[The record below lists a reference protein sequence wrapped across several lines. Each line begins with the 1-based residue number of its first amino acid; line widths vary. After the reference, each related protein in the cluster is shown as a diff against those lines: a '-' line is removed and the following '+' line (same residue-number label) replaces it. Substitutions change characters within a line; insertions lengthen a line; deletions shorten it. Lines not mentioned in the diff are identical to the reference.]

1 AYFAELESPDRARWQ
16 QPERVV
22 ETLRLRPG
30 MTVADLGAGT
40 GYFARRF
47 AAAVGPT
54 GKVLAL
60 DTEPEM
66 LEELRRRAPDATTI
80 ETRRVEPDDPRL
92 APASVDLIFIC
103 NTGHHLHERVRYY
116 GKLRRALRRGGRLV
130 LVDFYK
136 RALRGGRPAF
146 PRRGDAAPGPGGG
159 AGRRPRA
166 LPRTGG
172 RTHGCRRRD
181 APRAARRPAPRARRG
196 AGPRGR
202 RLPRAPLPAR
212 PADGRPPGLRAL
224 ARQHRLARA

>member
-1 AYFAELESPDRARWQ
+1 MKGAATALVVLVATAASAGRFDAYFAELESPDRARWQ

-47 AAAVGPT
+47 AAAVGPA

-66 LEELRRRAPDATTI
+66 LEELRRRAPDATNI
-80 ETRRVEPDDPRL
+80 ETRRVEPEDPGL
-92 APASVDLIFIC
+92 GPASVDRIFIC

-116 GKLRRALRRGGRLV
+116 AKLRRALRRGGRLV

-136 RALRGGRPAF
+136 RALPVGPPAQEKVS
-146 PRRGDAAPGPGGG
+146 RAETQREAEAAGF
-159 AGRRPRA
+159 R
-166 LPRTGG
+166 
-172 RTHGCRRRD
+172 
-181 APRAARRPAPRARRG
+181 
-196 AGPRGR
+196 
-202 RLPRAPLPAR
+202 
-212 PADGRPPGLRAL
+212 LRASHTFL
-224 ARQHRLARA
+224 PYQYFLEFTR